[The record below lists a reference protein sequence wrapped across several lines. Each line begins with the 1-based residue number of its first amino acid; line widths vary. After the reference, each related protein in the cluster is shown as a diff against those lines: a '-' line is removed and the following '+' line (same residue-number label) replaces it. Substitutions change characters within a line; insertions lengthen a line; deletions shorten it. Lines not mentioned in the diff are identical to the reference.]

1 LDGNKLLITYP
12 VRVIRRKNIGEFIL
26 FSALFANRAH
36 WLVTQPPKNPVEVKP
51 YQNWKAFCQRLHL
64 AIVFEAGV
72 KVDFM
77 ELMIASDICLTTSIR
92 EGFGMV
98 FLEPWLLGTPVMG
111 RNIGYVTR
119 DLIES
124 GVRFPLLYDEIKV
137 KTEHA
142 NTDFAELE
150 MNQQQQIISRV
161 LQDEIFA
168 EKIRRQNPALLKLF
182 DEVPGVVIEN
192 NRKVI
197 EEKYSLNNYA
207 HTLYEV
213 YREMAEHDDRPSADT
228 HPGETPAG

>member
-1 LDGNKLLITYP
+1 MK
-12 VRVIRRKNIGEFIL
+12 
-26 FSALFANRAH
+26 
-36 WLVTQPPKNPVEVKP
+36 
-51 YQNWKAFCQRLHL
+51 
-64 AIVFEAGV
+64 
-72 KVDFM
+72 
-77 ELMIASDICLTTSIR
+77 LMIASDLCLTTSIR

-111 RNIGYVTR
+111 RNIDYVTS

-124 GVRFPLLYDEIKV
+124 GVRFPLLYEEIMV
-137 KTEHA
+137 KTG
-142 NTDFAELE
+142 NGITDFAKLE
-150 MNQQQQIISRV
+150 MNQQQQIIGRV
-161 LQDEIFA
+161 LQDEAFA

-213 YREMAEHDDRPSADT
+213 YRKMVEHDDRPSADT
-228 HPGETPAG
+228 HRSGSTTG